1 MAAFG
6 IDPAGLASA
15 RERARARGASAEA
28 ARLLARLGDGERL
41 DDESLAAVFLSP
53 HVASRDLLELAR
65 AARGPRAASIETFSP
80 LYITNE
86 CDAECAMCG
95 MRRFNTDLRRET
107 ADAATV
113 EQQLDILYRRGLR
126 GVALL
131 TGEYHRG
138 ARRGAML
145 ARTGSALRAALERG
159 FLHVLINV
167 GALEGEEYGELLAGL
182 PRRGDGRI
190 APQLTMCTFQETYDP
205 RSYARFMGT
214 TADNP
219 RSGFARRLENFD
231 RAADA
236 GMWAANP
243 GVLLG
248 LNRDLGYELLALLA
262 HVRHLLGRGMLV
274 YVSLPRLRKASG
286 APHRA
291 GVSDDEFTRLVA
303 LLSVGVPEAKVVV
316 STREPPH
323 IQQRLLP
330 VIGVLT
336 PGSPGVAP
344 YTEAGA
350 RFEVEASQ
358 FEVLD
363 HRPIEVILGEFL
375 AAGTTIR
382 CYEPAAPA

>member
-6 IDPAGLASA
+6 IDPAGLAAA
-15 RERARARGASAEA
+15 RERAQARGTSGEGPE
-28 ARLLARLGDGERL
+28 LLARLAGGEAL
-41 DDESLAAVFLSP
+41 DDESLAALFLAAEVP
-53 HVASRDLLELAR
+53 GQELLDAAR
-65 AARGPRAASIETFSP
+65 ALRQPRDTGIETFSP
-80 LYITNE
+80 LYLTNE

-95 MRRFNTDLRRET
+95 MRSFNRELRRET

-113 EQQLDILYRRGLR
+113 EEQLDVLYQRGLR

-131 TGEYHRG
+131 TGEYRHG
-138 ARRGAML
+138 PRRRAML
-145 ARTGSALRAALERG
+145 ARTAVALRAALERG
-159 FLHVLINV
+159 FLHVLVNV
-167 GALEGEEYGELLAGL
+167 GALESEEYAGLLAGV
-182 PRRGDGRI
+182 PRRGDGRVE
-190 APQLTMCTFQETYDP
+190 PQLTMCTFQESYHP
-205 RSYARFMGT
+205 RSYTRFMGSNPE
-214 TADNP
+214 NP
-219 RSGFARRLENFD
+219 RSDFARRLENFD

-248 LNRDLGYELLALLA
+248 LHRDLGYELLALLA
-262 HVRHLLGRGMLV
+262 HVRHLRQRDLRV

-286 APHRA
+286 APHLR
-291 GVSDDEFTRLVA
+291 GVGDDELTRLVS
-303 LLSVGVPEAKVVV
+303 LLSAGAPEAQVVI

-344 YTEAGA
+344 YTRVGA

-382 CYEPAAPA
+382 CYEPGASA